1 VSASV
6 ETEVNVFAAPRARR
20 LARLRHLDL
29 VGLVITAAT
38 LVAALWA
45 FPLYWGLVTTF
56 KPENE
61 VVRPAVQVWSEHFTF
76 QNYVHVLLETK
87 IGIWYVN
94 SLITSAAVTVLLIV
108 TAAGAGY
115 AISQLSFP
123 GRRLFWWMI
132 LASFMVPIPA
142 LTVNHFIL
150 INQFGLNNTLP
161 GAAAAHRA
169 SHRHY
174 LQAIFRFRAEGF
186 SRGRNDR
193 WRE

>member
-1 VSASV
+1 MNKGGLAAAASMVLFVLIVSALRTAVSALARARRQVSASA
-6 ETEVNVFAAPRARR
+6 ETGADVFAPPRGRR

-38 LVAALWA
+38 VIGAALWA

-61 VVRPAVQVWSEHFTF
+61 VVRPAVELWPEHFTF

-94 SLITSAAVTVLLIV
+94 SLVTSAAVTVLVIV

-123 GRRLFWWMI
+123 AGAFSGGKRRS
-132 LASFMVPIPA
+132 ASLMVPIPA
-142 LTVNHFIL
+142 
-150 INQFGLNNTLP
+150 
-161 GAAAAHRA
+161 
-169 SHRHY
+169 
-174 LQAIFRFRAEGF
+174 
-186 SRGRNDR
+186 
-193 WRE
+193 